1 MSIDNTHTKYLKG
14 KDKKAWSGFKD
25 AYESAQR
32 YANFTKGLSMPDMGG
47 AKEIEIP
54 IRKPSK
60 EKDNKTTK

>member
-32 YANFTKGLSMPDMGG
+32 YANFTKGFSMPDMGG
-47 AKEIEIP
+47 AKEI
-54 IRKPSK
+54 
-60 EKDNKTTK
+60 